1 MTVRPR
7 GVAIALLAILLAS
20 GCSLKKMAVKTMA
33 DALSEGSSGYTTD
46 NDPELVKEA
55 LPFGLKTLEGLLA
68 QLPTHRPLLRSLAS
82 GFTSYAVAFIAPE
95 IRALEE
101 VDLERSREQRVRAR
115 LMLLRARDYA
125 LRSLEVGYPGFRT
138 ALEQDPKKAVERV
151 KAEDIIDLYWAAASW
166 GSAIS
171 VGKDQ
176 MGLVAEVPMVEA
188 LIRRAYTLN
197 DAWDDGS
204 IHEFLIVFES
214 RGEASGGSYKRARE
228 HFEKAM
234 TISRGRK
241 VGPLVALAENVSL
254 QVQDRKEF
262 DDLLDK
268 ALAFDSETAPEYRL
282 VNLIGQRRAK
292 QLKAMADQLF
302 VEDEK

>member
-1 MTVRPR
+1 MTVPSR
-7 GVAIALLAILLAS
+7 VAIALVAVLLAG
-20 GCSLKKMAVKTMA
+20 GCSIRKMAVKTMA
-33 DALSEGSSGYTTD
+33 DALSEGSSGYATE
-46 NDPELVKEA
+46 NDPELVKDA

-68 QLPTHRPLLRSLAS
+68 ELPTHRPLLRSLAT
-82 GFTSYAVAFIAPE
+82 GFTSYAVAFVAPE
-95 IRALEE
+95 IRVLEE

-125 LRSLEVGYPGFRT
+125 LRSLDAGYPGFRT
-138 ALEQDPKKAVERV
+138 ALAADPVKAAARV
-151 KAEDIIDLYWAAASW
+151 KAEDVVDLYWAAAAW

-171 VGKDQ
+171 MGKDQ
-176 MGLVAEVPMVEA
+176 MDLVAEVPIVEA
-188 LIRRAYTLN
+188 LIRRAYALDETY
-197 DAWDDGS
+197 DEGS

-228 HFEKAM
+228 HFERAM
-234 TISRGRK
+234 VLSKGRR

-254 QVQDRKEF
+254 QFQDRKEF
-262 DDLLDK
+262 DDLLDR
-268 ALAFDSETAPEYRL
+268 ALAFDAETAPEYRL

-292 QLKAMADQLF
+292 QLKALADQLF

>member
-7 GVAIALLAILLAS
+7 VAIALVAVLFAS
-20 GCSLKKMAVKTMA
+20 GCSIRKMAVKTMA
-33 DALSEGSSGYTTD
+33 DALSEGSSGYSTD

-55 LPFGLKTLEGLLA
+55 LPFGLKTLEGLLVE
-68 QLPTHRPLLRSLAS
+68 LPTHRPLLRTLAS

-115 LMLLRARDYA
+115 LMLIRARDYA
-125 LRSLEVGYPGFRT
+125 LRSLEAGYPGFRK
-138 ALEQDPKKAVERV
+138 ALQEDPVKAAARV
-151 KAEDIIDLYWAAASW
+151 KIDDIEDLYWAAASW

-171 VGKDQ
+171 LGKDQ
-176 MGLVAEVPMVEA
+176 MGLVVEVPMVEA

-197 DAWDDGS
+197 DAWDNGS

-234 TISRGRK
+234 TISKGRK

-254 QVQDRKEF
+254 QLQDRKEF
-262 DDLLDK
+262 EELLDR
-268 ALAFDSETAPEYRL
+268 ALAFDPETAPELRL

-292 QLKAMADQLF
+292 QLKAIADQLF
-302 VEDEK
+302 LEDEK